1 MKKRTDKPSSETLH
15 RVPVVMP
22 LELSDYLDEVGSEA
36 KRGGGYK
43 IAKTTII
50 KALIRAMQAVD
61 DEVRIDLDGVKD
73 EAELKRRL
81 LKAYKE
87 FRAKKG

>member
-1 MKKRTDKPSSETLH
+1 MKKKSDKPTSETLH

-43 IAKTTII
+43 LAKTTII
-50 KALIRAMQAVD
+50 KALIRAMQTVD
-61 DEVRIDLDGVKD
+61 EEVKVDLDGVKD
-73 EAELKRRL
+73 EVELKARL
-81 LKAYKE
+81 LQAYRA
-87 FRAKKG
+87 FRTKKG